1 MKHPL
6 ILACLL
12 FVAGGAF
19 AQKTFTHADSLRGGL
34 RPERTC
40 YDVTFYDLDIQVD
53 PRSHQVQ
60 GSNTIHFR
68 VIQDFKTLQLDLFQ
82 NMTIEAVNWNGQALA
97 YRRDGDAFFVDF
109 PSALKAGSQ
118 AALQVKYG
126 GTPTEAAR
134 APWDGGFVWKKDG
147 NGQPWVGV
155 ACEGT
160 GASLWWPCKDHL
172 GDEPDSL
179 RIAVTAPAGLK
190 AVCNGNLRNVRDLN
204 PQWTRWEWFVSYPIN
219 SYNVTVNIAD
229 YAHIHDTYTNATGDH
244 DLDYYVLAANEAKAR
259 EQFKQVK
266 PMLAVFEKYFG
277 DYPFWKDGYALVETP
292 YLGMEHQGAIAYGNH
307 YRPGYDGYDPL
318 DLKFDYI
325 VIHESGHEWWGNS
338 VSCSDHAELWI
349 HEGFCTYSE
358 AVYVEA
364 LWDRATANRYLMN
377 QRGNIVNKDPI
388 VGPLGVNFN
397 EWAGSDMYYKGA
409 WMLHTLRNAVNDDAL
424 WWKTLR
430 SFAIDFRIK
439 NTNTNEVI
447 AYFNQK
453 LGKDYTWLFDEYLRH
468 AKPPTLEYK
477 LKKKGT
483 GTEFTAK
490 WTTANAGFALPL
502 TVFTKE
508 GSTRLAVTTAFK
520 KFQVDV
526 PIEDFKI
533 DYVSWYGYA
542 KDLNKKS
549 K

>member
-6 ILACLL
+6 ILASLL
-12 FVAGGAF
+12 FCAATAF
-19 AQKTFTHADSLRGGL
+19 GQKTFTRADSLRGDL
-34 RPERTC
+34 RLARTC
-40 YDVTFYDLDIQVD
+40 YDVTFYDLDIKVD
-53 PRSHQVQ
+53 PTARRVEGKNSV
-60 GSNTIHFR
+60 HFR
-68 VIQDFKTLQLDLFQ
+68 VIQDFKTLQLDLFK
-82 NMTIEAVNWNGQALA
+82 NMNIDAVTWKGQALP
-97 YRRDGDAFFVDF
+97 YRREEDAFFVDF
-109 PSALKAGSQ
+109 PSTVKAGSNE
-118 AALQVKYG
+118 ALVIQYG
-126 GTPTEAAR
+126 GAPVAAAR
-134 APWDGGFVWKKDG
+134 APWDGGFVWKKDS
-147 NGQPWVGV
+147 NGKPWVGV

-172 GDEPDSL
+172 GDEPDSM
-179 RIAVTAPAGLK
+179 RIAVTAPMGLK
-190 AVCNGNLRNVRDLN
+190 AICNGNLRGVRDIN
-204 PQWTRWEWFVSYPIN
+204 PEWSRWEWFVSYPIN

-229 YAHIHDTYTNATGDH
+229 YAHIHDTYTNASGTH
-244 DLDYYVLAANEAKAR
+244 DLDYYVLAPNEAKAR

-266 PMLAVFEKYFG
+266 PMLEVYERFFG
-277 DYPFWKDGYALVETP
+277 EYPFWKDGYALVETS

-325 VIHESGHEWWGNS
+325 VIHETGHEWWGNS

-349 HEGFCTYSE
+349 HESFCTYGE

-364 LWDRATANRYLMN
+364 MWDRATATRYLMS
-377 QRGNIVNKDPI
+377 QRGSIVNQDAI

-397 EWAGSDMYYKGA
+397 DWAGSDMYYKGS
-409 WMLHTLRNAVNDDAL
+409 WMLHTLRNAVNDDQL
-424 WWKTLR
+424 WWQTLR
-430 SFAIDFRIK
+430 SFAIDFRLK
-439 NTNTNEVI
+439 NTNTNEII

-468 AKPPTLEYK
+468 AKPPVLEYK

-483 GTEFTAK
+483 TTEFTAK

-508 GSTRLAVTTAFK
+508 GSTRLNLTTSFQKFK
-520 KFQVDV
+520 IDV
-526 PIEDFKI
+526 PVEAFKI
-533 DYVSWYGYA
+533 DYTTWYGFA
-542 KDLNKKS
+542 KDLNKK